1 MREARS
7 RESERRERFG
17 FFLSF
22 FPFFVCLPC
31 FFGTCQ
37 QRHTTGGWGNQRIG
51 SGEGG
56 FGWGKSEGVQDG
68 WWWRRRRVGSKIR

>member
-1 MREARS
+1 
-7 RESERRERFG
+7 
-17 FFLSF
+17 LSF
-22 FPFFVCLPC
+22 FLFLSAFLV

-56 FGWGKSEGVQDG
+56 VRLG
-68 WWWRRRRVGSKIR
+68 KIRGRA